1 MLDQLIKLVQQNAD
15 DSIVKNQAVPN
26 QFNSAAIQDVAAQ
39 IMNGLQGQASQGNV
53 QQIAGMFKGGGGSL
67 ANNPMVSQ
75 IISSIT
81 GNLASKFG
89 VSPQAAAG
97 IANSLIPTVL
107 NQFVNK
113 TNDPHDNDFDLQD
126 VLKNVTGK
134 SNVGDMLSQFTGGSS
149 KQGAGVADAL
159 GSLFK

>member
-1 MLDQLIKLVQQNAD
+1 MLDQLVKLVQQNAD

-26 QFNSAAIQDVAAQ
+26 QFNNAAVQDVAAQ

-53 QQIAGMFKGGGGSL
+53 EQIAGMFKGGESL
-67 ANNPMVSQ
+67 TNNPMVSQ
-75 IISSIT
+75 IVSSIT
-81 GNLASKFG
+81 GSLASKFG

-97 IANSLIPTVL
+97 IANSLIPSVL

-113 TNDPHDNDFDLQD
+113 TNDPNDNDFDLQD
-126 VLKNVTGK
+126 ILKNITGK
-134 SNVGDMLSQFTGGSS
+134 SNVGDMLSQFTGGSA
-149 KQGAGVADAL
+149 KQGAGVSDVL

>member
-1 MLDQLIKLVQQNAD
+1 MIDQLIKLVQQNAD

-26 QFNSAAIQDVAAQ
+26 QFNNAAVQEVASQ
-39 IMNGLQGQASQGNV
+39 ILSGLQGQAKDGNV
-53 QQIAGMFKGGGGSL
+53 EQIAGMFKGGSAL
-67 ANNPMVSQ
+67 TSNPMVSQ

-89 VSPQAAAG
+89 VSPQAAAN

-113 TNDPHDNDFDLQD
+113 TNDPNDNDFDLQD
-126 VLKNVTGK
+126 ILKNVTGK
-134 SNVGDMLSQFTGGSS
+134 SNVGDILSQFTGGTN
-149 KQGAGVADAL
+149 KQEAGIPDVI
-159 GSLFK
+159 GNFFK

>member
-26 QFNSAAIQDVAAQ
+26 EFNGAAIQDVAAQ
-39 IMNGLQGQASQGNV
+39 IMNGLKGQASQGNV
-53 QQIAGMFKGGGGSL
+53 QELAGMFKGGGSL
-67 ANNPMVSQ
+67 TNNPMVSQ

-97 IANSLIPTVL
+97 IANSLIPMVL

-113 TNDPHDNDFDLQD
+113 TNDPNDNDFDLQD

-134 SNVGDMLSQFTGGSS
+134 GNVGDILSQFTGDKGR
-149 KQGAGVADAL
+149 QGASVSDAL
-159 GSLFK
+159 GSFFK

>member
-26 QFNSAAIQDVAAQ
+26 EFNGAAIQDIAAQ
-39 IMNGLQGQASQGNV
+39 IMNGLKGQASQGNV
-53 QQIAGMFKGGGGSL
+53 QELAGMFNGGGSPT
-67 ANNPMVSQ
+67 NNPMVSQ
-75 IISSIT
+75 IISSIA

-97 IANSLIPTVL
+97 IANSLIPMVL

-113 TNDPHDNDFDLQD
+113 TNDPNDNDFDLQD

-134 SNVGDMLSQFTGGSS
+134 GNVGDILSQFTGDKGR
-149 KQGAGVADAL
+149 QGASVSDAL
-159 GSLFK
+159 GSFFK

>member
-53 QQIAGMFKGGGGSL
+53 QQIAGMFKGGGSL

-113 TNDPHDNDFDLQD
+113 TNDPNDNDFDLQD
-126 VLKNVTGK
+126 ILKNVTGK
-134 SNVGDMLSQFTGGSS
+134 SNVGDMLSQFTGGSN
-149 KQGAGVADAL
+149 KQGVNVSDAL